1 MPRWTVH
8 SPITLDFDE
17 VTALRVRV
25 ISGSVAVLAA
35 GDRCCL
41 DIDHVTGPPLLVSHS
56 GGVLTISYEDLS
68 WENLP
73 GWLKPQPH
81 SAAITVTVPPGC
93 PVQLGTATAGTVV
106 SGITAPA
113 SVKTVSGKIVLD
125 GVTGKVDASTVSG
138 DVDAQAVTGT
148 IGLRSVSGDLT
159 LAGGSVSRMQAK
171 TLSGRITADI
181 DLDAASRVSVGT
193 VSGPVAIRLPGQAA
207 ARVDLRSAAGRVCSE
222 FPGLHASQ
230 KPGTTML
237 NGQLGAGGSSQ
248 VRVTTMSGPITLL
261 RRDDPPAAAQAASPA
276 GGTR

>member
-1 MPRWTVH
+1 MPRWTVD
-8 SPITLDFDE
+8 SPITLDFDQ

-41 DIDHVTGPPLLVSHS
+41 DIDHVTGPPLQVSHS

-93 PVQLGTATAGTVV
+93 PVQLGTATARAVV

-113 SVKTVSGKIVLD
+113 SVKTVSGKVVLD
-125 GVTGKVDASTVSG
+125 GVTGTVDASTVSG

-159 LAGGSVSRMQAK
+159 LAGGSVSRMRAK

-181 DLDAASRVSVGT
+181 DLDAAGRVSVGT

-207 ARVDLRSAAGRVCSE
+207 AQVDLRSGAGRVCSE
-222 FPGLHASQ
+222 FPGLRSSHA
-230 KPGTTML
+230 PGATML
-237 NGQLGAGGSSQ
+237 NGQLGAGGPGQ
-248 VRVTTMSGPITLL
+248 VRVRSMSGPITLL
-261 RRDDPPAAAQAASPA
+261 RRDDPPPAPQAASPA
-276 GGTR
+276 GGAR